1 MVGCMREVILG
12 LSCKEQWV
20 FWVRGL
26 AMLLKEGDGL
36 GLLVCAVSVL
46 QERMQREHLSLAKG
60 SIAGTG
66 PPSEYVCSVL
76 ALFIILPNLPGVSSN
91 RSRLRQCLQRLS
103 FIYSPL
109 FARTPIIL
117 SPQGSEILAT
127 VHPVKMARMVTL
139 ARRLI
144 AWQFEACY
152 HPVGPRPHRC
162 TGQVATLTGILSQRQ
177 YRSLWGSSEAWSLL
191 IENFTQYPAW
201 MDLKYSPA
209 LAIFASFSGGLTS
222 GWKK

>member
-1 MVGCMREVILG
+1 
-12 LSCKEQWV
+12 
-20 FWVRGL
+20 
-26 AMLLKEGDGL
+26 MLLKEGDGL
-36 GLLVCAVSVL
+36 GLLLCAVSVL

-66 PPSEYVCSVL
+66 PSEYVCSVL

-103 FIYSPL
+103 FITPPL
-109 FARTPIIL
+109 FCQDTHNSL
-117 SPQGSEILAT
+117 SPGFRNPGNGASR
-127 VHPVKMARMVTL
+127 KMARMVTL

-162 TGQVATLTGILSQRQ
+162 TGQVATLTGILSQRGNIVA
-177 YRSLWGSSEAWSLL
+177 YGFIRGVIIA
-191 IENFTQYPAW
+191 
-201 MDLKYSPA
+201 D
-209 LAIFASFSGGLTS
+209 
-222 GWKK
+222 